1 MLEFFYPTAIIFVP
15 FIILFLIIP
24 AFKYVKII
32 MIFIQLIFSFILASN
47 NFIKK
52 HSLYSGSRI
61 QYIQSTDFYPIKSL
75 NKTIDEDGKFQN
87 ISFDKMVNNK
97 FSIIKTKK
105 YSVQCLENYFI
116 EKDEVCPITDIKFY
130 DKPNNI
136 YNDYIQKSAN
146 EYFYYTNQ
154 NKLGKLYKSF
164 SDSEFEKNNEDSF
177 SNNEINKISRKEF
190 NKAYN
195 PILDFKDFVK
205 FFDVIC
211 ILLLLNSLFVSI
223 FEGLNDRKLG
233 IMRIIN
239 LILQLI
245 ILVIYII
252 RFSKF
257 IEAKQ
262 FLFDNE
268 DIYKNDSYFPNK
280 HINIDSIPLA
290 LSINIFIINILY
302 FVYPNHELCLEHFD
316 FLNFNK
322 MEIGN
327 NFTILIVFF
336 ILSNDTFEILD
347 FVNNSKIFPIYNNI
361 VYNWKIS
368 PIKNIYLNNLTNHDL
383 EYDIKWKNNFFK
395 LERLQDFNYINI
407 YTSGNSKLCGKDN
420 LGNNL
425 YFPENIECPINDIFI
440 SKYDDN
446 FQNYTRLKLDN
457 DNYLYYTN
465 ESKEGKLLIDFRISN
480 DYEIPLNPEG
490 DSESNFYSIP
500 FYEDIDY
507 NKDSYLYS
515 IYYLGINSSSVTN
528 NKLEKFVSKNH
539 VYRNIYITKIVFFC
553 YINLILLI
561 VFLYLIL

>member
-52 HSLYSGSRI
+52 HSLYSGPRI
-61 QYIQSTDFYPIKSL
+61 QYIQSTDFFPIKSL
-75 NKTIDEDGKFQN
+75 NKTIDEDGIFQN
-87 ISFDKMVNNK
+87 ISFDKMISNK

-105 YSVQCLENYFI
+105 YSVQCLE
-116 EKDEVCPITDIKFY
+116 DC
-130 DKPNNI
+130 
-136 YNDYIQKSAN
+136 
-146 EYFYYTNQ
+146 
-154 NKLGKLYKSF
+154 
-164 SDSEFEKNNEDSF
+164 
-177 SNNEINKISRKEF
+177 
-190 NKAYN
+190 
-195 PILDFKDFVK
+195 
-205 FFDVIC
+205 
-211 ILLLLNSLFVSI
+211 
-223 FEGLNDRKLG
+223 
-233 IMRIIN
+233 
-239 LILQLI
+239 
-245 ILVIYII
+245 
-252 RFSKF
+252 
-257 IEAKQ
+257 
-262 FLFDNE
+262 
-268 DIYKNDSYFPNK
+268 
-280 HINIDSIPLA
+280 
-290 LSINIFIINILY
+290 
-302 FVYPNHELCLEHFD
+302 
-316 FLNFNK
+316 
-322 MEIGN
+322 
-327 NFTILIVFF
+327 
-336 ILSNDTFEILD
+336 
-347 FVNNSKIFPIYNNI
+347 
-361 VYNWKIS
+361 
-368 PIKNIYLNNLTNHDL
+368 
-383 EYDIKWKNNFFK
+383 
-395 LERLQDFNYINI
+395 NYINI
-407 YTSGNSKLCGKDN
+407 YTSSNSKLCGKDN

-561 VFLYLIL
+561 VFLFVILETFCRECAAFLEKSNFIEIFFGTLLLLSLGLYLIKIILIIVCLVYQ